1 MKLVDIPVVFICPDH
16 NEKYSARKQHMFQLL
31 ESIGFKS
38 VTHFKSGNENYP
50 TCLVKASIDVLNNHL
65 DDEPVIILEDDIE
78 PYLEIGPETELDLPE
93 DTDAFYLG
101 LSVNAG
107 SKTEN
112 VNVGSAQIE
121 KISDKH
127 IRIYNMLGGH
137 AILYKGL
144 KYKERVIQVLTD
156 LLDKPHYYN
165 DVVIS
170 RIQSEYKIYGY
181 YYPIFYQSRAWGGDE
196 IATKFTYT

>member
-31 ESIGFKS
+31 DSIGFKS
-38 VTHFKSGNENYP
+38 VTHFKSGTENYP
-50 TCLVKASIDVLNNHL
+50 TCLVKAFVEVLNSYL
-65 DDEPVIILEDDIE
+65 DDGPVIILEDDIE
-78 PYLEIGPETELDLPE
+78 PYLEINRETEFEMPE

-107 SKTEN
+107 SKTQN
-112 VNVGSAQIE
+112 VNVGYAEIE

-127 IRIYNMLGGH
+127 IRIHNMLGGH
-137 AILYKGL
+137 AILYKSL
-144 KYKERVIQVLTD
+144 KYKERVIQELTN
-156 LLDKPHYYN
+156 LFDKPHYHS

-170 RIQSEYKIYGY
+170 RIQSEYKVYGY
-181 YYPIFYQSRAWGGDE
+181 HHPLFYQSKVWGGDE
-196 IATKFTYT
+196 IATRFKY